1 MSYLRLMHP
10 EAGASDSSE
19 SELPQSSNVI
29 FFGANY
35 DESFPIKNLYKA
47 LNVVRPDALLVQLS
61 PDLLLQNFEV
71 DNLRE
76 MKDDGDTDLL

>member
-1 MSYLRLMHP
+1 MSYLRLLRP
-10 EAGASDSSE
+10 EANPSDSSE

-47 LNVVRPDALLVQLS
+47 LNVIRPDALLVQLS

-71 DNLRE
+71 DNLRGR
-76 MKDDGDTDLL
+76 KDDGQVDLL